1 MRIGISVEKNRISS
15 VVVNSNGMIIRSEQ
29 TRMQGGLSE
38 TLKNNIERLVEFR
51 RHEISHVFIGTD
63 FVRSLLK
70 YHTDHTPIGVVRLA
84 GHQPD
89 ILMPCFNWSQDLKDN
104 VLIGVETVDGGYDYD
119 GKPITPLSEQ
129 HVLEAVQRLVDKGA
143 RCIVIC
149 GVFSTFYPD
158 QEQLVAQIV
167 RDNFNV
173 DILACHELC
182 TIGFMERENAG
193 ILNATFRKAFSDRLH
208 DMQAVFR
215 ELKMSCDLYFTQT
228 NGAILSLKEAC
239 LFPFQTIDSALVNAF
254 VGAKKLTQYQDCCA
268 VYMDESGSY
277 AMVLQEGAVTEHAIN
292 NEITSDDFI
301 VPGLHRKN
309 IGLNSVVTIDEYR
322 ISIGEPCDTMT
333 ARTVFTLEA
342 AMRTCNGLTSFD
354 DKVDVMT
361 AYRVIKTAEN
371 MLIEFY
377 KSMNNKGL
385 IGPLVLIGP
394 AAALFPQHET
404 VVVSPF
410 SVFASAYGAAM
421 QGLTCYMTKTVRL
434 TNREK
439 QLTELCDELVQQIYD
454 VKGHEPKIVF
464 FDVQPFRYL
473 PEEWAQV
480 TIVATGE
487 VDPPHLS
494 QPETIQELIA
504 SNVFGV
510 LQKPILYTKVAGK

>member
-1 MRIGISVEKNRISS
+1 
-15 VVVNSNGMIIRSEQ
+15 
-29 TRMQGGLSE
+29 
-38 TLKNNIERLVEFR
+38 
-51 RHEISHVFIGTD
+51 
-63 FVRSLLK
+63 
-70 YHTDHTPIGVVRLA
+70 
-84 GHQPD
+84 
-89 ILMPCFNWSQDLKDN
+89 
-104 VLIGVETVDGGYDYD
+104 
-119 GKPITPLSEQ
+119 
-129 HVLEAVQRLVDKGA
+129 
-143 RCIVIC
+143 
-149 GVFSTFYPD
+149 
-158 QEQLVAQIV
+158 
-167 RDNFNV
+167 
-173 DILACHELC
+173 
-182 TIGFMERENAG
+182 
-193 ILNATFRKAFSDRLH
+193 
-208 DMQAVFR
+208 
-215 ELKMSCDLYFTQT
+215 
-228 NGAILSLKEAC
+228 
-239 LFPFQTIDSALVNAF
+239 
-254 VGAKKLTQYQDCCA
+254 
-268 VYMDESGSY
+268 
-277 AMVLQEGAVTEHAIN
+277 
-292 NEITSDDFI
+292 
-301 VPGLHRKN
+301 
-309 IGLNSVVTIDEYR
+309 
-322 ISIGEPCDTMT
+322 
-333 ARTVFTLEA
+333 
-342 AMRTCNGLTSFD
+342 
-354 DKVDVMT
+354 
-361 AYRVIKTAEN
+361 